1 MVLEDVA
8 TMSHDEYKLQL
19 AKLKYEELDFM
30 NKIKEARKQ
39 EAEDLNKLLDSLPDN
54 PEELRQCD
62 PNEFIDSKK
71 LREHIKKCVSLMNLA
86 CSTTA
91 EQMKLKVTFQ
101 GYNKLRLLEL
111 MEKLP
116 GITNEDEK
124 KCAHC
129 ELMKRVEWMMEDDD

>member
-8 TMSHDEYKLQL
+8 TMSHDDYKLQM

-30 NKIKEARKQ
+30 NKLKAARQQ
-39 EAEDLNKLLDSLPDN
+39 ESENLRELVNKLPDD
-54 PEELRQCD
+54 PEELLHFDQR
-62 PNEFIDSKK
+62 EFLSSGK
-71 LREHIKKCVSLMNLA
+71 LQEHIKKYVSLVNLL

-91 EQMKLKVTFQ
+91 EQMKLKATYN

-116 GITNEDEK
+116 EITDDDER
-124 KCAHC
+124 KCLHC
-129 ELMKRVEWMMEDDD
+129 ELVKRMEWMMEDD